1 MEGGGMT
8 SVTDTPP
15 AAGHAHEL
23 NDPPATE
30 PPSASLI
37 ALAEPVRRRLA
48 GAIALGAAGA
58 VLGVAG
64 LVALAYALR
73 ELAQPEPHGTAL
85 VALLVAAAI
94 GVVGRFGL
102 RAWAFQVSHLAA
114 FDLETVLRTRLSA
127 HLGRVSLG
135 DVLRLGSG
143 PLKKIVQ
150 DDVRA
155 MHTAVADATPL
166 LGFALAQPVAALV
179 ALAVVDWR
187 MLLAVV
193 VIAPVVV
200 VAMQLAMRDY
210 ATERARYDR
219 ANEAINAAMVEYVQ
233 GMPVVR
239 TFDDGSTSFRRF
251 ATAVQGFTEATAN
264 WQRKSRTPG
273 LIARIAMTPVPTLL
287 VVLAV
292 GIWFVAGG
300 AMEPAWLLVALL
312 VGTLPVESILPLM
325 YLTNYVNDS
334 KAGAARIAS
343 VLTLPELPEPAQPR
357 PPQDGSIRLRDV
369 TFRYS
374 TDRDRPALD
383 GVDLEVPAGSVCAL
397 VGPSG
402 SGKSTLARLVARF
415 HDVDS
420 GRVEVGCVDVREIGT
435 PTLLRHVA
443 LVFQDPFL
451 VDDTV
456 AENIRLGR
464 PDATDAEVEAAARA
478 AGAHDFI
485 VSELPDGYAT
495 QVGERG
501 GLLSGGQRQRVT
513 IARAMLVDAPIV
525 VLDEA
530 TAFTDPETEAQIQDS
545 IAALTRGRTVIVI
558 AHRLATVA
566 DADQIVVLADG
577 RVAERGTHG
586 ELLAAGGRYAR
597 MWAHHERARAW
608 GVRADT
614 DVVAG
619 EAAR

>member
-1 MEGGGMT
+1 MTVTAARPAEG
-8 SVTDTPP
+8 PP
-15 AAGHAHEL
+15 VEA
-23 NDPPATE
+23 ATE
-30 PPSASLI
+30 PPPGTSLL

-48 GAIALGAAGA
+48 VAVALGAAGA

-64 LVALAYALR
+64 LVTLAYALG
-73 ELAQPEPHGTAL
+73 ELFRPEPDGVVL
-85 VALLVAAAI
+85 VSLLVAAAV
-94 GVVGRFGL
+94 GAVGRFGL
-102 RAWAFQVSHLAA
+102 RAWSFQVSHKAA

-150 DDVRA
+150 DDVRV

-166 LGFALAQPVAALV
+166 VGFALAQPVAALV

-210 ATERARYDR
+210 AAERARYDQ
-219 ANEAINAAMVEYVQ
+219 ANETINAAMVEFVQ

-251 ATAVQGFTEATAN
+251 AAAVHGFTEATAN

-273 LIARIAMTPVPTLL
+273 LLARIAMTPVPTLL
-287 VVLAV
+287 VVLAG
-292 GIWFVAGG
+292 GIWLVAGG
-300 AMEPAWLLVALL
+300 VMEPAGLLVALL
-312 VGTLPVESILPLM
+312 IGTLPVESILPLM
-325 YLTNYVNDS
+325 YLSNYVNDS

-343 VLTLPELPEPAQPR
+343 VLALPELPEPAQPR
-357 PPQDGSIRLRDV
+357 PPQDGSVRFRGV
-369 TFRYS
+369 TFSYG

-402 SGKSTLARLVARF
+402 SGKSSLARLVARF
-415 HDVDS
+415 HDVDAGS
-420 GRVEVGCVDVREIGT
+420 VEVGGVDVREIGT
-435 PTLLRHVA
+435 PALLRHVA

-456 AENIRLGR
+456 AENIKLGR
-464 PDATDAEVEAAARA
+464 PDASDAEVEAAARA
-478 AGAHDFI
+478 AGAHEFV

-495 QVGERG
+495 RVGERG

-530 TAFTDPETEAQIQDS
+530 TAFADPETEAQIQDS

-558 AHRLATVA
+558 AHRLATIA
-566 DADQIVVLADG
+566 GADQIVVLEEG
-577 RVAERGTHG
+577 RVAERGRHG
-586 ELLAAGGRYAR
+586 ELLGAGGRYAR
-597 MWAHHERARAW
+597 MWEHHERARAW
-608 GVRADT
+608 GVRA
-614 DVVAG
+614 G
-619 EAAR
+619 EETAR

>member
-1 MEGGGMT
+1 
-8 SVTDTPP
+8 
-15 AAGHAHEL
+15 
-23 NDPPATE
+23 
-30 PPSASLI
+30 
-37 ALAEPVRRRLA
+37 VRRRLTA
-48 GAIALGAAGA
+48 AVALGAAGA

-73 ELAQPEPHGTAL
+73 ELFRPEPDGTAL
-85 VALLVAAAI
+85 LVLLVMAAV
-94 GVVGRFGL
+94 GLVGRYGL
-102 RAWAFQVSHLAA
+102 RAWAFQVAHMAA
-114 FDLETVLRTRLSA
+114 FDLETVLRTRLA
-127 HLGRVSLG
+127 VHLGRVSLG

-155 MHTAVADATPL
+155 MHTAVADAVPL

-200 VAMQLAMRDY
+200 VALRLSMRDH
-210 ATERARYDR
+210 AVERARYDR
-219 ANEAINAAMVEYVQ
+219 ANETINAAVVEFVQ

-251 ATAVQGFTEATAN
+251 ATAVHGFTEATAN
-264 WQRKSRTPG
+264 WQRRSRTPG
-273 LIARIAMTPVPTLL
+273 VLARIAMTPLPTLL

-292 GIWFVAGG
+292 GIWLVAGG
-300 AMEPAWLLVALL
+300 VVEPAWLLVALL
-312 VGTLPVESILPLM
+312 IGTLPVESILPLM
-325 YLTNYVNDS
+325 YLSNHVNDS

-343 VLTLPELPEPAQPR
+343 VLALPEMPEPAHPR
-357 PPQDGSIRLRDV
+357 PPRDGSVRLRGV
-369 TFRYS
+369 TFGYGA
-374 TDRDRPALD
+374 DRERPALD
-383 GVDLEVPAGSVCAL
+383 GVDLHVPAGTVCAL

-415 HDVDS
+415 HDVGS
-420 GRVEVGCVDVREIGT
+420 GSVEVGGVDVREIGT
-435 PTLLRHVA
+435 PALLRHVA

-464 PDATDAEVEAAARA
+464 PEATEAEVEAAARA

-485 VSELPDGYAT
+485 VSELSDGYAT
-495 QVGERG
+495 HVGERG

-530 TAFTDPETEAQIQDS
+530 TAFADPETEAQIQES

-566 DADQIVVLADG
+566 GADQIAVLADG
-577 RVAERGTHG
+577 RLAERGTHT

-597 MWAHHERARAW
+597 MWEHHERARAW
-608 GVRADT
+608 GVRA
-614 DVVAG
+614 
-619 EAAR
+619 

>member
-1 MEGGGMT
+1 MTVTAVRSEEG
-8 SVTDTPP
+8 TPVEP
-15 AAGHAHEL
+15 VA
-23 NDPPATE
+23 E
-30 PPSASLI
+30 PPQGASLL
-37 ALAEPVRRRLA
+37 ALAEPVRRRLVVA
-48 GAIALGAAGA
+48 VALGAAGA

-73 ELAQPEPHGTAL
+73 ELFRLAPDGTAL
-85 VALLVAAAI
+85 LVPLVAAAV
-94 GVVGRFGL
+94 GVVGRYGL
-102 RAWAFQVSHLAA
+102 RAWAFQVSHMAA
-114 FDLETVLRTRLSA
+114 FDLETVLRTRLAA

-155 MHTAVADATPL
+155 MHSAVADATPL
-166 LGFALAQPVAALV
+166 VGFAVAQPVAALV

-187 MLLAVV
+187 MLLAVL
-193 VIAPVVV
+193 VIVPVVV
-200 VAMQLAMRDY
+200 VAMQLAMRDH

-219 ANEAINAAMVEYVQ
+219 ANESINAAVVEFVQ

-251 ATAVQGFTEATAN
+251 AAAVEGFTEATAN

-273 LIARIAMTPVPTLL
+273 VLARIAMTPVPTLL

-292 GIWFVAGG
+292 GIWLVAGG
-300 AMEPAWLLVALL
+300 LVEPAWLLVALL
-312 VGTLPVESILPLM
+312 IGTLPVESILPLM
-325 YLTNYVNDS
+325 YLNNYVNDS

-343 VLTLPELPEPAQPR
+343 VLALPELAEPAHPR
-357 PPQDGSIRLRDV
+357 PPGDGSVRLRGV
-369 TFRYS
+369 TFGYG
-374 TDRDRPALD
+374 TDRGRPALD
-383 GVDLEVPAGSVCAL
+383 GVDLEIPAGTVCAL

-415 HDVDS
+415 HDVVS
-420 GRVEVGCVDVREIGT
+420 GSVEVGGVDVREIGT
-435 PTLLRHVA
+435 PGVLRHVA

-451 VDDTV
+451 IDDTV

-464 PDATDAEVEAAARA
+464 PEATEAEVEAAARA

-495 QVGERG
+495 RVGERG

-530 TAFTDPETEAQIQDS
+530 TAFADPETEAQIQES

-558 AHRLATVA
+558 AHQLATVA
-566 DADQIVVLADG
+566 GADQIVVLGDG
-577 RVAERGTHG
+577 RVAERGTHI
-586 ELLAAGGRYAR
+586 ELLAAGGSYAR
-597 MWAHHERARAW
+597 MWEHHERARAW
-608 GVRADT
+608 GVRA
-614 DVVAG
+614 
-619 EAAR
+619 

>member
-1 MEGGGMT
+1 VTVTAIRPDEG
-8 SVTDTPP
+8 TPGEARP
-15 AAGHAHEL
+15 DVGA
-23 NDPPATE
+23 DP
-30 PPSASLI
+30 PPSASLL

-48 GAIALGAAGA
+48 GAVALGAAGA
-58 VLGVAG
+58 ALGVAG

-73 ELAQPEPHGTAL
+73 ELFRPEPDGTILA
-85 VALLVAAAI
+85 ALLVAAAV
-94 GVVGRFGL
+94 GVIGRFGL
-102 RAWAFQVSHLAA
+102 RAWSFHVSHMAA
-114 FDLETVLRTRLSA
+114 FDLETVLRTRLST

-135 DVLRLGSG
+135 AVMGLGSG

-166 LGFALAQPVAALV
+166 VGFALAQPVVALV
-179 ALAVVDWR
+179 ALAVLDWR

-200 VAMQLAMRDY
+200 VAMQLSMRDY
-210 ATERARYDR
+210 AAERARYDQ
-219 ANEAINAAMVEYVQ
+219 ANETINTAMVEFVQ

-251 ATAVQGFTEATAN
+251 AAAVHGFTEATAN

-273 LIARIAMTPVPTLL
+273 VLARIAMTPLPTLL
-287 VVLAV
+287 VVLAA
-292 GIWFVAGG
+292 GIWLVAGG
-300 AMEPAWLLVALL
+300 VMEPAGLLVALL
-312 VGTLPVESILPLM
+312 IGTLPVESILPLM
-325 YLTNYVNDS
+325 YLNNYVNDS

-343 VLTLPELPEPAQPR
+343 VLALPELPEPAQPEA
-357 PPQDGSIRLRDV
+357 PQDGSVRFRGV
-369 TFRYS
+369 TFSYG

-383 GVDLEVPAGSVCAL
+383 RVDLDIPAGTVCAL

-415 HDVDS
+415 HDVGAGS
-420 GRVEVGCVDVREIGT
+420 VEVGGVDVREIGT

-478 AGAHDFI
+478 AGAHDFV

-495 QVGERG
+495 RVGERG

-530 TAFTDPETEAQIQDS
+530 TAFADPETEAEIQDS
-545 IAALTRGRTVIVI
+545 IAVLTRGRTVIVI

-566 DADQIVVLADG
+566 GADQIVVLEEG
-577 RVAERGTHG
+577 RVAGRGTHD
-586 ELLAAGGRYAR
+586 ELLAAGERYAR
-597 MWAHHERARAW
+597 MWEHHERARAW
-608 GVRADT
+608 GVRA
-614 DVVAG
+614 
-619 EAAR
+619 

>member
-1 MEGGGMT
+1 MTVTAVRPEEGT
-8 SVTDTPP
+8 SVEE
-15 AAGHAHEL
+15 AS
-23 NDPPATE
+23 DPP
-30 PPSASLI
+30 PGASLS
-37 ALAEPVRRRLA
+37 ALTEPVRPRLVA
-48 GAIALGAAGA
+48 AVALGAAGA

-73 ELAQPEPHGTAL
+73 ELFEPDPDSG
-85 VALLVAAAI
+85 VAVLLLVVATV
-94 GVVGRFGL
+94 GVLGRFGL
-102 RAWAFQVSHLAA
+102 RAWSFQAAHMAA
-114 FDLETVLRTRLSA
+114 FDLETVLRTRLST
-127 HLGRVSLG
+127 HLARVSLG

-155 MHTAVADATPL
+155 MHSAVADAVPL

-187 MLLAVV
+187 MLIAVV

-200 VAMQLAMRDY
+200 VAMQLSMRDY
-210 ATERARYDR
+210 AAERARYDQ
-219 ANEAINAAMVEYVQ
+219 ANETINAAMVEFVQ

-251 ATAVQGFTEATAN
+251 ADAVHGFTEATAN

-273 LIARIAMTPVPTLL
+273 VLARIAMTPVPTLL
-287 VVLAV
+287 VVLAA
-292 GIWFVAGG
+292 GIWLVSAGV
-300 AMEPAWLLVALL
+300 MEPAWLLVALL
-312 VGTLPVESILPLM
+312 IGTLPVESILPLM

-343 VLTLPELPEPAQPR
+343 VLALPELPEPAQPR
-357 PPQDGSIRLRDV
+357 PPGDGSVRFRGV
-369 TFRYS
+369 TFSYG

-383 GVDLEVPAGSVCAL
+383 DVDLEVPAGTVCAL

-420 GRVEVGCVDVREIGT
+420 GSVEVGGVDVREIGT
-435 PTLLRHVA
+435 PALLRHVA

-456 AENIRLGR
+456 VENIRLGR
-464 PDATDAEVEAAARA
+464 PDATEAEVEAAARA

-495 QVGERG
+495 RVGERG

-513 IARAMLVDAPIV
+513 IARAMLVDAAIV

-530 TAFTDPETEAQIQDS
+530 TAFADPETEAEIQDS
-545 IAALTRGRTVIVI
+545 VAALTRGRTVIVI

-566 DADQIVVLADG
+566 DADQIVVLTEG
-577 RVAERGTHG
+577 RVAERGTHD
-586 ELLAAGGRYAR
+586 ELLAADGRYAR
-597 MWAHHERARAW
+597 MWEHHERARAW
-608 GVRADT
+608 GVRS
-614 DVVAG
+614 
-619 EAAR
+619 

>member
-1 MEGGGMT
+1 VTVTAVRPEEG
-8 SVTDTPP
+8 TPVED
-15 AAGHAHEL
+15 AS
-23 NDPPATE
+23 DPP
-30 PPSASLI
+30 PGASLLE
-37 ALAEPVRRRLA
+37 LAEPVRRRLVVA
-48 GAIALGAAGA
+48 VALGVGGA

-73 ELAQPEPHGTAL
+73 ELFRPEPDAAAL
-85 VALLVAAAI
+85 IALLVIAGVGAI
-94 GVVGRFGL
+94 GRFGL
-102 RAWAFQVSHLAA
+102 RAWAFHVSHLAA
-114 FDLETVLRTRLSA
+114 FDLETVLRTRLST

-135 DVLRLGSG
+135 DVLGLGSG

-166 LGFALAQPVAALV
+166 VGFAVAQPVAALV

-187 MLLAVV
+187 MLLAVI

-200 VAMQLAMRDY
+200 VAMQLSMRDY
-210 ATERARYDR
+210 AAERARYDH
-219 ANEAINAAMVEYVQ
+219 ANETINAAMVEFVQ

-251 ATAVQGFTEATAN
+251 AAAVHGFTEATTN

-273 LIARIAMTPVPTLL
+273 VLARIAMTPVPTLL
-287 VVLAV
+287 VVLAA
-292 GIWFVAGG
+292 GIWLVAGG
-300 AMEPAWLLVALL
+300 VMEPAGLLVALL
-312 VGTLPVESILPLM
+312 IGTLPVESILPLM
-325 YLTNYVNDS
+325 YLNNYVNDS

-343 VLTLPELPEPAQPR
+343 VLALPELPEPAQPR
-357 PPQDGSIRLRDV
+357 LPRDASV
-369 TFRYS
+369 RFRGVMFSYG

-383 GVDLEVPAGSVCAL
+383 GVDLEVPAGTVCAL

-415 HDVDS
+415 HDVDA
-420 GRVEVGCVDVREIGT
+420 GRVEVGGVDVREIGT
-435 PTLLRHVA
+435 PALLRHVA

-464 PDATDAEVEAAARA
+464 PEATDAEVEAAARA
-478 AGAHDFI
+478 AGAHDFV

-495 QVGERG
+495 RVGERG

-530 TAFTDPETEAQIQDS
+530 TAFADPETEAQIQDS
-545 IAALTRGRTVIVI
+545 IAALTRGRTVILI

-566 DADQIVVLADG
+566 GADQIVVLEDG
-577 RVAERGTHG
+577 RLAERGTHG
-586 ELLAAGGRYAR
+586 DLLAAGGRYAR
-597 MWAHHERARAW
+597 MWEHHERARAW
-608 GVRADT
+608 GVRA
-614 DVVAG
+614 
-619 EAAR
+619 

>member
-1 MEGGGMT
+1 
-8 SVTDTPP
+8 VTVVDARP
-15 AAGHAHEL
+15 AVEDAPSAA
-23 NDPPATE
+23 DRPE
-30 PPSASLI
+30 PPPGASLL
-37 ALAEPVRRRLA
+37 ALVEPVRRRLA
-48 GAIALGAAGA
+48 AAIALGAAGA

-64 LVALAYALR
+64 LVTLAYALR
-73 ELAQPEPHGTAL
+73 ELFRPEPDGTAL
-85 VALLVAAAI
+85 AALLAAAAV

-102 RAWAFQVSHLAA
+102 RAWAFQVSHMAA
-114 FDLETVLRTRLSA
+114 FDLETVLRTRISA

-166 LGFALAQPVAALV
+166 LGFALAQPVAALA

-187 MLLAVV
+187 MLLAVIV
-193 VIAPVVV
+193 VAPVVV
-200 VAMQLAMRDY
+200 VAMQLSMRDY
-210 ATERARYDR
+210 AAERARYDQ
-219 ANEAINAAMVEYVQ
+219 ANETINTAMVEFVQ

-239 TFDDGSTSFRRF
+239 TFDDGSTSFHRF
-251 ATAVQGFTEATAN
+251 AAAVRGFTEATAN

-273 LIARIAMTPVPTLL
+273 LLARIAMTPVPTLL
-287 VVLAV
+287 VVLAA
-292 GIWFVAGG
+292 GIWLVAGG
-300 AMEPAWLLVALL
+300 VLEPAWLLVALL
-312 VGTLPVESILPLM
+312 IGTLPVESILPLM
-325 YLTNYVNDS
+325 YLNNYVNDS

-343 VLTLPELPEPAQPR
+343 VLALPELPEPAQPK
-357 PPQDGSIRLRDV
+357 PPQDASVRFTGV
-369 TFRYS
+369 TFGYG

-383 GVDLEVPAGSVCAL
+383 GVDLEILAGTVCAL

-415 HDVDS
+415 HDADS
-420 GRVEVGCVDVREIGT
+420 GSVEVGGVDVREIGT
-435 PTLLRHVA
+435 PALLRHVA

-464 PDATDAEVEAAARA
+464 PDATDAQVEAAARA
-478 AGAHDFI
+478 AGAHDFV

-495 QVGERG
+495 RVGERG

-530 TAFTDPETEAQIQDS
+530 TAFADPETEAQIQDS

-566 DADQIVVLADG
+566 GADQIVVLADG
-577 RVAERGTHG
+577 RVAEQGTHG

-597 MWAHHERARAW
+597 MWDHHERARAW
-608 GVRADT
+608 GVRA
-614 DVVAG
+614 
-619 EAAR
+619 

>member
-1 MEGGGMT
+1 VTVTAVRPEEG
-8 SVTDTPP
+8 TPVEE
-15 AAGHAHEL
+15 A
-23 NDPPATE
+23 NDPP
-30 PPSASLI
+30 PGASLS
-37 ALAEPVRRRLA
+37 ALTEPVRRRLA
-48 GAIALGAAGA
+48 VAIALGAAGA

-73 ELAQPEPHGTAL
+73 ELFEPDPDSGIAVL
-85 VALLVAAAI
+85 LLVVA
-94 GVVGRFGL
+94 GVGVLGRFGL
-102 RAWAFQVSHLAA
+102 RAWSFQVAHMAA
-114 FDLETVLRTRLSA
+114 FDLETILRTRLST
-127 HLGRVSLG
+127 HLARVSLG

-155 MHTAVADATPL
+155 MHTAVADAVPL

-187 MLLAVV
+187 MLVAVV

-200 VAMQLAMRDY
+200 VAMQLSMRDY
-210 ATERARYDR
+210 AAERARYDH
-219 ANEAINAAMVEYVQ
+219 ANETINAAMVEFVQ

-251 ATAVQGFTEATAN
+251 ADAVHGFTEATAN
-264 WQRKSRTPG
+264 WQRGSRTPG
-273 LIARIAMTPVPTLL
+273 VLARIAMTPVPTLL
-287 VVLAV
+287 VVLAA
-292 GIWFVAGG
+292 GIWLVAGG
-300 AMEPAWLLVALL
+300 VMEPAWLLVALL
-312 VGTLPVESILPLM
+312 IGTLPVESILPLM
-325 YLTNYVNDS
+325 YLNNYVNDS

-343 VLTLPELPEPAQPR
+343 VLALPALPEPAQPR
-357 PPQDGSIRLRDV
+357 APRDGSVRFRGV
-369 TFRYS
+369 TFRYG

-383 GVDLEVPAGSVCAL
+383 DVDLEVPTGTVCAL

-420 GRVEVGCVDVREIGT
+420 GSIEVGGADVREIGT
-435 PTLLRHVA
+435 AALLRHVA

-478 AGAHDFI
+478 AGAHEFI
-485 VSELPDGYAT
+485 VSELPNGYASR
-495 QVGERG
+495 VGERG

-530 TAFTDPETEAQIQDS
+530 TAFADPETEAEIQDS
-545 IAALTRGRTVIVI
+545 VAALTRGRTVIVI

-566 DADQIVVLADG
+566 DADQIVVLANG
-577 RVAERGTHG
+577 RVAEHGTHD
-586 ELLAAGGRYAR
+586 ELLGSGGRYAR
-597 MWAHHERARAW
+597 MWEHHERARAW
-608 GVRADT
+608 GVRA
-614 DVVAG
+614 
-619 EAAR
+619 